1 MDMREIAIGVIDVG
15 SPASGSLGWAIVCP
29 GTQDPKLGHDLDEFV
44 DLAASLSEQ
53 YPLAIGFEAPLF
65 APYREK
71 AKTVL
76 KGRQGEGN
84 RPWSAGAGAA
94 VTAAALGVVPYT
106 LRKLRKRLPSAT
118 PLAGLDLPQRVGEV
132 LFWEAFVTASA
143 KGADHAD
150 DALIALNAFHE
161 RSKRGPLISDLA
173 EPVAFSL
180 LGAALLRTDW
190 TADVTVLEHPCLVI
204 RA

>member
-1 MDMREIAIGVIDVG
+1 MREIAIGVIDVG
-15 SPASGSLGWAIVCP
+15 SPASGSLGWAIESP
-29 GTQDPKLGHDLDEFV
+29 DATSPQLGKDLDEFV
-44 DLAASLSEQ
+44 ELIAPLSEQ

-65 APYREK
+65 APYRNTAK
-71 AKTVL
+71 AVL
-76 KGRQGEGN
+76 KGRAGEGN

-106 LRKLRKRLPSAT
+106 LRELRKRLPSAT
-118 PLAGLDLPQRVGEV
+118 PLAGLDLPQRAGEV

-150 DALIALNAFHE
+150 DALIALKVFHE
-161 RSKRGPLISDLA
+161 RAQQMPLTSDLA
-173 EPVAFSL
+173 EPEAFSL
-180 LGAALLRTDW
+180 LGAALIRTGW
-190 TADVTVLEHPCLVI
+190 TSDVTVLDRPCLVV